1 MPVNRNFAACQ
12 LAGLTGASL
21 LVSLVAGEEIEKYR
35 ITRKNQLEGSCALSL
50 FFGGQEAP

>member
-21 LVSLVAGEEIEKYR
+21 MVSLVAGEETGKDR
-35 ITRKNQLEGSCALSL
+35 IIGKNQLEGSCALSQ
-50 FFGGQEAP
+50 FFRGQEAP